1 MEEPLRHLTD
11 PAEIDLALKHA
22 HLTTDGG
29 SFELIYFLNAPNA
42 PNVLISH
49 GSGGHGYVFAE
60 LAYRVHLRGF
70 NVFVMPKHGGRTI
83 NRLMSRHLEVLQ
95 YIGAGFNDRIG
106 LYGEGLGGYVAST
119 SPSHTRRPSSAS
131 SAKTPR
137 RS

>member
-1 MEEPLRHLTD
+1 MSAPDYWKSHYVTSTD

-60 LAYRVHLRGF
+60 LAYPVHQSGF
-70 NVFVMPKHGGRTI
+70 NVSSCPSMAVG
-83 NRLMSRHLEVLQ
+83 Q
-95 YIGAGFNDRIG
+95 
-106 LYGEGLGGYVAST
+106 ST
-119 SPSHTRRPSSAS
+119 GS
-131 SAKTPR
+131 
-137 RS
+137 